1 MVAWLA
7 REKNGRLYLFRDEPK
22 SVYIDLDTSEH
33 HDTGIHTYE
42 WDLSKEHIEL
52 HPNTYLKVLKGTKRK
67 IECKIKLL

>member
-1 MVAWLA
+1 MIAWLA

-22 SVYIDLDTSEH
+22 SVYVDLDTSDK
-33 HDTGIHTYE
+33 HDTGMHTYE
-42 WDLSKEHIEL
+42 WDMAKEHIEL

>member
-1 MVAWLA
+1 MIAWLA
-7 REKNGRLYLFRDEPK
+7 RENNGRLYLFRDEPK
-22 SVYIDLDTSEH
+22 SVYVDLDTSDK

-42 WDLSKEHIEL
+42 WDLSREHIEL

>member
-1 MVAWLA
+1 MIAWLA

-22 SVYIDLDTSEH
+22 SVYVDLDTSDK
-33 HDTGIHTYE
+33 HDTGMHTYE
-42 WDLSKEHIEL
+42 WDLSREHIEL

>member
-1 MVAWLA
+1 MIAWLA

-22 SVYIDLDTSEH
+22 SMYVDLDTSDK
-33 HDTGIHTYE
+33 HDTGMHTYE
-42 WDLSKEHIEL
+42 WDLSREHIEL